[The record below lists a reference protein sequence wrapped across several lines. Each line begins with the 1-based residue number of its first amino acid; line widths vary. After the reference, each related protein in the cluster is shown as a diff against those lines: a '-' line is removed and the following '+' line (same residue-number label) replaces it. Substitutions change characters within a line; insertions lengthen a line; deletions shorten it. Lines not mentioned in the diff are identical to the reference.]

1 MKTHRFFPTLTV
13 FALASLY
20 AMGSLGA
27 QQNRVPTSFF
37 MPPPPS
43 DYAANIGD
51 RPGAVGT
58 GSGQGTN
65 LNPIGM
71 FEAAPFRYSFSLREG
86 YDSNVFTTHTNPTSS
101 FYTNFAAGL
110 DYQFGGPRLQLTSSL
125 GGGVTY
131 YYTRPGKKYDFNGQ
145 YTLALVYLLTPRL
158 TISGNL
164 TIAYLS
170 QPDTSLLGNT
180 NRVNGDYFY
189 TNANLEG
196 SYQWSEKFSTVTG
209 YSAYANYYIQQQLND
224 TQSFWSS
231 TIKQSFH
238 WLLLPKTTI
247 VAEYRAN
254 PIIYTGGAGMNSFGN
269 FALVGFDQ
277 VFNPRFKWTARFGCE
292 QRFNQNPVDGNSTY
306 FGPYMETNLAYQF
319 GPASTLSWNA
329 RYGTEPS
336 GLTNVTQR
344 QTFRTGLALAHAFTP
359 RISANLGLNFEE
371 DYFNQA
377 GVINTYNQTIVDI
390 SAGLNFRINRHISLS
405 AGYQLTDVVCPKN
418 ITMAY
423 VRNVGFVGAN
433 FNF

>member
-224 TQSFWSS
+224 TQPFWSS

-238 WLLLPKTTI
+238 WLLLPRQRSSPSIAPTPSSTP
-247 VAEYRAN
+247 A
-254 PIIYTGGAGMNSFGN
+254 
-269 FALVGFDQ
+269 
-277 VFNPRFKWTARFGCE
+277 ARE
-292 QRFNQNPVDGNSTY
+292 
-306 FGPYMETNLAYQF
+306 
-319 GPASTLSWNA
+319 
-329 RYGTEPS
+329 
-336 GLTNVTQR
+336 
-344 QTFRTGLALAHAFTP
+344 
-359 RISANLGLNFEE
+359 
-371 DYFNQA
+371 
-377 GVINTYNQTIVDI
+377 
-390 SAGLNFRINRHISLS
+390 
-405 AGYQLTDVVCPKN
+405 
-418 ITMAY
+418 
-423 VRNVGFVGAN
+423 
-433 FNF
+433 